1 MNKIDFNDL
10 FSRGWEK
17 LMPQIGMAIVWTLVY
32 ALGTA
37 LLAMIVIGI
46 IVIPAWMAGYLEVM
60 KKLYHGETVEFS
72 DFLKHLNKL
81 GNLWVAFIL
90 VYLGIAAGT
99 MLLVLPGIAVAV
111 LWSMTFFLIID
122 RDMDAISAMKAS
134 WERVKEEFWMML
146 ALILVLGILN
156 SIGGMLFGIGVLL
169 TMPFM
174 MFVMWAAYYVL
185 FPKGEITIP
194 TPPLQ

>member
-1 MNKIDFNDL
+1 
-10 FSRGWEK
+10 
-17 LMPQIGMAIVWTLVY
+17 MPQIGMAIVWTLVY
-32 ALGTA
+32 ALGA
-37 LLAMIVIGI
+37 AVLAMIVIGI

-60 KKLYHGETVEFS
+60 KKLYHGENVEFG
-72 DFLKHLNKL
+72 DFLKHMNKL

-90 VYLGIAAGT
+90 VYLGIAIGS
-99 MLLVLPGIAVAV
+99 MLLVLPGIAVAI

-146 ALILVLGILN
+146 ALVLVLAIIN
-156 SIGGMLFGIGVLL
+156 SIGGMLFGVGVLL

-185 FPKGEITIP
+185 FPKTEGNTP
-194 TPPLQ
+194 NPPLQ

>member
-1 MNKIDFNDL
+1 MNKLDFNDL

-32 ALGTA
+32 ALGA
-37 LLAMIVIGI
+37 AVLAMIVIGI

-60 KKLYHGETVEFS
+60 KKLYHGENVEFG
-72 DFLKHLNKL
+72 DFLKHMNKL

-90 VYLGIAAGT
+90 VYLGIAIGS
-99 MLLVLPGIAVAV
+99 MLLVLPGIAVAI

-146 ALILVLGILN
+146 ALVLVLAIIN
-156 SIGGMLFGIGVLL
+156 SIGGMLFGVGVLL

-185 FPKGEITIP
+185 FPKTEGNTP
-194 TPPLQ
+194 NPPLQ

>member
-1 MNKIDFNDL
+1 MNKLDFNEL

-32 ALGTA
+32 ALGA
-37 LLAMIVIGI
+37 AVLAVIVIGI
-46 IVIPAWMAGYLEVM
+46 IVIPSWMAGYLEVM
-60 KKLYHGETVEFS
+60 KKLYHGETVEFG

-90 VYLGIAAGT
+90 IYLGIAAGT
-99 MLLVLPGIAVAV
+99 ILLVLPGLAVAI

-134 WERVKEEFWMML
+134 WERVKEEFWTML
-146 ALILVLGILN
+146 ALVLVLGILN

-174 MFVMWAAYYVL
+174 MLVMWAAYYVL
-185 FPKGEITIP
+185 FPKSEENVP